1 MPENRACLEVGSARE
16 LSGSCCKGPP
26 GGCGEGGQAG
36 CLAGHQGTPCSQCL
50 LGGDPSQCSACGPQW
65 PDSRDAGAGEGR
77 ENGVGC
83 GLVRDCSE
91 GQGCPS
97 WQNHLTEV
105 EPLRNPPLPESSG
118 VAGGTGGE

>member
-1 MPENRACLEVGSARE
+1 MPENSAPAARALPGAAERE
-16 LSGSCCKGPP
+16 GRRAAWLGTK
-26 GGCGEGGQAG
+26 
-36 CLAGHQGTPCSQCL
+36 GTPCSQCL

-65 PDSRDAGAGEGR
+65 PDSRDARAGEGR

-91 GQGCPS
+91 GQGRPS

-105 EPLRNPPLPESSG
+105 GPLRNLPLPESSG

>member
-1 MPENRACLEVGSARE
+1 MPENSAPAARALPGAAERE
-16 LSGSCCKGPP
+16 GRRAAWP
-26 GGCGEGGQAG
+26 GTK
-36 CLAGHQGTPCSQCL
+36 GTPCSQCL

-65 PDSRDAGAGEGR
+65 PDSRDARAGEGR

-91 GQGCPS
+91 GQGRPS

-105 EPLRNPPLPESSG
+105 GPLRNLPLPESSG